1 MVYYAQ
7 QKLILSAPYEICW
20 VFSGDDGVMID
31 LLMQDCMCFSVN
43 VSVLVL
49 YCRQTGPETS
59 FCELNVK
66 Y

>member
-1 MVYYAQ
+1 MFV
-7 QKLILSAPYEICW
+7 
-20 VFSGDDGVMID
+20 VD
-31 LLMQDCMCFSVN
+31 LLMQNCMCFSVN

-49 YCRQTGPETS
+49 CCRQTGPETS